1 MNGTVALLASG
12 AQAGSAGAGAH
23 FSYPILAFLVLV
35 PAVAALA
42 VALVPRSKPEIVS
55 ALAWSSSLIE
65 VGLAVAL
72 LVNFK
77 VGVPGYQAVTSH
89 SWISQFGISWKLGV
103 DGISLFLVLMCVVL
117 FPLALAIKRTRA
129 ADRADP
135 KGFVA
140 WMLLLEAACLGSF
153 LALDV
158 FLFFVFFELTLVPTY
173 FIISGWGHS
182 RRGYAGVKFF
192 LYTFLG
198 SAFMLVGMLTLV
210 FLHQRATGHLTFD
223 LVALSNGKGL
233 VGTTGRWLF
242 LAFTAAFAVKAPI
255 FPFHTWSPDAYTEA
269 PAGGSVILAAVMAK
283 LGTYGIV
290 RFDFSLFPRA
300 AYDLAP
306 LLLTLAVIGVL
317 YGAVVA
323 AVQKDFKRLVA
334 YSSLAHLG
342 FIVLG
347 TFAFTDQGL
356 AGGVLQMV
364 NHGLYTAG
372 LFILIAFIYE
382 RRHTWQLS
390 DLKGLQKPAPIF
402 AGIFIVVIMA
412 SLGLPGLN
420 GFVGEFLILLGTFIT
435 HRWWAV
441 VATAGVILASLYLLW
456 AYQQAFHGTPTGDNS
471 RFAEITWRE
480 RAIMA
485 PLVIL
490 IVFIGLYPRPIL
502 DRITPSVN
510 ALVSHVQSASHHHQP
525 AVAEGKVAP

>member
-1 MNGTVALLASG
+1 MNNLGHLHLAAASG
-12 AQAGSAGAGAH
+12 PLAGAVQAGAS

-35 PAVAALA
+35 PAGAGLL
-42 VALVPRSKPEIVS
+42 VALVPKSKPEIVT
-55 ALAWSSSLIE
+55 ALAWSASIIE

-72 LVNFK
+72 AVNFK
-77 VGVPGYQAVTSH
+77 VGVGGYQAITQH

-117 FPLALAIKRTRA
+117 FPLALAATRTKTDNR
-129 ADRADP
+129 
-135 KGFVA
+135 GFVA
-140 WMLLLEAACLGSF
+140 WMLLLETACLGSF

-158 FLFFVFFELTLVPTY
+158 FLFFVFFELTLIPTY
-173 FIISGWGHS
+173 FIIAGWGYS

-223 LVALSNGKGL
+223 LVALSSGQG
-233 VGTTGRWLF
+233 VAGATGRWLF

-300 AYDLAP
+300 AHDLAP
-306 LLLTLAVIGVL
+306 LMLTLAVIGVL

-323 AVQKDFKRLVA
+323 AAQRDFKRLVA
-334 YSSLAHLG
+334 YSSMAHLG

-347 TFAFTDQGL
+347 TFAFTSQGL
-356 AGGVLQMV
+356 SGGVLQMV
-364 NHGLYTAG
+364 NHGLYTAA
-372 LFILIAFIYE
+372 LFILIAMIYE
-382 RRHTWQLS
+382 RRHTWQLP

-402 AGIFIVVIMA
+402 AGIFVLVIMA

-441 VATAGVILASLYLLW
+441 VATAGVILAALYLLW
-456 AYQQAFHGTPTGDNS
+456 AFQQAFHGTPTGDNS

-490 IVFIGLYPRPIL
+490 IVFIGLYPRPLL

-510 ALVSHVQSASHHHQP
+510 ALVAHVENATGGHQP
-525 AVAEGKVAP
+525 AVAVGKVGQ